1 MTEFTVLLSNSDTD
15 LLFYLKQKQGF
26 DDMTGNQFAERL
38 LEEILHRLKRESEN
52 DRQNWPTLNESN

>member
-38 LEEILHRLKRESEN
+38 LEETLHRLKRESEN
-52 DRQNWPTLNESN
+52 DRQNWPTLNKSN

>member
-52 DRQNWPTLNESN
+52 DRQNWPTLNKSN

>member
-26 DDMTGNQFAERL
+26 DGMTGNQFAERL
-38 LEEILHRLKRESEN
+38 LEETLHRLKRESEN
-52 DRQNWPTLNESN
+52 DRQN